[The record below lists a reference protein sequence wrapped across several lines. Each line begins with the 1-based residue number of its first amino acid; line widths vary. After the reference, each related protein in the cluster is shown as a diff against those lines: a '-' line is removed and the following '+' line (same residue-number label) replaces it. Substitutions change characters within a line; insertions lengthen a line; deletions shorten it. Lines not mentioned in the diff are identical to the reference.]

1 MFLLS
6 FFRVIKF
13 SIQDIVRNIW
23 LSLVTLMILVL
34 ALFSVNLLL
43 AVKVLSSS
51 TISAVKNKI
60 DVSLYLKTD
69 AAEDR
74 ILALK
79 AQVGQLEAVR
89 QVDYIS
95 KQAAAE
101 AFREKNKNKPEI
113 LQTLIELGK
122 NPLSPSLVIKPKD
135 VNNYNELIASL
146 NKIDDDIIESR
157 DFEDYQTVLAKTN
170 NITQKASQAGLT
182 ISLLFILITVLVVY
196 NTARVAIYTHRRE
209 IGIMK
214 LVGASTW
221 FIRAPHLI
229 SGIIYA
235 FLAVVIIIIILYPFL
250 GLIQPYLSSF
260 FYGLDFE
267 VNILSYYN
275 SNFFTI
281 FGLEF
286 LAAALV
292 NLLASLVAVGK
303 YSKV

>member
-1 MFLLS
+1 M
-6 FFRVIKF
+6 
-13 SIQDIVRNIW
+13 VRNIW

-79 AQVGQLEAVR
+79 AKVSQLEAVR

-95 KQAAAE
+95 KQAAVE
-101 AFREKNKNKPEI
+101 AFREKNKNRPEI

-135 VNNYNELIASL
+135 VNNYDELIASL
-146 NKIDDDIIESR
+146 NKITDDIIESR
-157 DFEDYQTVLAKTN
+157 DFEDYQTVLAKAN
-170 NITQKASQAGLT
+170 NITQKASQVGLT
-182 ISLLFILITVLVVY
+182 ISLLFVLITTLVVY

-235 FLAVVIIIIILYPFL
+235 FLGVAIIIIILYPFL